1 MTNPAYNDKLAKHL
15 GAEIIEVKDAYAKVK
30 LKITENFL
38 NGVDLAHGGVM
49 FSLADFAFA
58 LAANTTG
65 ETGLAIQ
72 ANINYIKPGKL
83 DDELFAEVKEDSRS
97 RRLGNY
103 SGKIYNQH
111 QEILAH
117 FSSIAYYKN
126 PKK

>member
-1 MTNPAYNDKLAKHL
+1 MENPAYKDKLAKFL
-15 GAEIIEVKDAYAKVK
+15 GAEIVEVKGSYAKVK
-30 LKITENFL
+30 LKVTENFL
-38 NGVDLAHGGVM
+38 NGVDLAHGGAM

-58 LAANTTG
+58 LAANSTG

-72 ANINYIKPGKL
+72 ANINYIKAGKL
-83 DDELFAEVKEDSRS
+83 GDDLFAEIREDSRS

-111 QEILAH
+111 QETLAH
-117 FSSIAYYKN
+117 FSAIAYYKN